1 MFFCA
6 HLYPSTQSFWYLV
19 GSQIPIGCLADKLGW
34 VLGVLESKG
43 IQKSQEKVKD
53 HFIPYFLDCQ
63 YTFRSSSPKYT
74 LVKREMEGRK

>member
-1 MFFCA
+1 MLRNRECRVHGTEA
-6 HLYPSTQSFWYLV
+6 DRLV
-19 GSQIPIGCLADKLGW
+19 E
-34 VLGVLESKG
+34 VVR
-43 IQKSQEKVKD
+43 KSQEKVKD